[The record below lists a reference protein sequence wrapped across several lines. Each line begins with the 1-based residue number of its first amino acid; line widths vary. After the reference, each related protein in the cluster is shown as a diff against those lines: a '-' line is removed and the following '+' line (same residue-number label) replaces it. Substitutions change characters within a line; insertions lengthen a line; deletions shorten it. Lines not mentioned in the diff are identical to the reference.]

1 MENNLEVLDIKE
13 ISPYA
18 KIKVYW
24 DDQPHNYSKEA
35 KNRIRNYFANKYG
48 VNKNNINVVYRPV
61 KRTANGDLIEIT
73 GAGIENIMDVNYQRA
88 LMKELI
94 DRDGKNVDF
103 NRIIALDEKVNA
115 ELNVDLNE
123 NQNKNWNVKWVMINN
138 FLSFGEDNYLPFNK
152 LKGLT
157 IVNSIPANQ
166 GGKCVRADTKVNIQ
180 FNKDEIIKN
189 LGFLPDELK

>member
-1 MENNLEVLDIKE
+1 MANNTDTNL
-13 ISPYA
+13 ISPYS

-35 KNRIRNYFANKYG
+35 KTRIRNYFASKYG
-48 VNKNNINVVYRPV
+48 VQKNNINVVYRPV
-61 KRTANGDLIEIT
+61 KRTENGDVIEIT

-94 DRDGKNVDF
+94 NRDNKVVDF
-103 NRIIALDEKVNA
+103 NRIVALDDKVNG
-115 ELNVDLNE
+115 ELNVDLNHA
-123 NQNKNWNVKWVMINN
+123 KHRSWSIKWVMIDN
-138 FLSFGEDNYLPFNK
+138 FLSFGESNYVPFSK

-157 IVNSIPANQ
+157 VVNSIPANQ

-180 FNKDEIIKN
+180 FDKNEIIKK